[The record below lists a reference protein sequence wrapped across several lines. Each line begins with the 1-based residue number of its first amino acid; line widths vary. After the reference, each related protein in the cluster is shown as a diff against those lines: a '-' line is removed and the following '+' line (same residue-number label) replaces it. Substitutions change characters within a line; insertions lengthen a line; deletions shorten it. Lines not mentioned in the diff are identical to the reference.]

1 MTNTVPLLTVITG
14 NAAYLAA
21 NHHVYIV
28 MNILSVSM
36 ILVIVP
42 YLLLYRTMKPAQQQ
56 TQLRTVDSVATIE
69 LSAMTK
75 NHLEEHNDKD
85 DIILKHISSVDN
97 EDMRTS
103 DLSRGSVS
111 ELEQRDSEEDGGT
124 GMHCIEGSGKR
135 GKEKRVGSECVL
147 LLRDMELGEDEL
159 EEDQL

>member
-1 MTNTVPLLTVITG
+1 MPLLTVINIAG

-21 NHHVYIV
+21 NHRVYIV
-28 MNILSVSM
+28 MNVLSVSM

-42 YLLLYRTMKPAQQQ
+42 YLLLYRTMKPAQQ
-56 TQLRTVDSVATIE
+56 TQLRTLDSDAEIE
-69 LSAMTK
+69 LSAMTN
-75 NHLEEHNDKD
+75 NHLEEHNDKGL
-85 DIILKHISSVDN
+85 ISKHISSVDN
-97 EDMRTS
+97 GDMRTS
-103 DLSRGSVS
+103 DLSTGSVF

-124 GMHCIEGSGKR
+124 GMQGSGKR